1 MSEMEDGSYITV
13 RIMSQLIDTNNYV
26 SVSFFQDPEFTSS
39 VSTSQ
44 YTGTI
49 FLINELQMLL
59 ANIA

>member
-13 RIMSQLIDTNNYV
+13 RIMNQLIDLNNYV
-26 SVSFFQDPEFTSS
+26 SVSFFQDPKFTSS